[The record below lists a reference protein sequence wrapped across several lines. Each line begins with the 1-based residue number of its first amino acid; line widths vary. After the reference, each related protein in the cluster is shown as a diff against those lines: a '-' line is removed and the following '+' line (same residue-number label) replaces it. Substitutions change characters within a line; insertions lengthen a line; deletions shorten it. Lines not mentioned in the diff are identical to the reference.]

1 MPAFLAP
8 TRPDLVWFSGGDA
21 VRFLNDLI
29 SQEIA
34 GLAPGT
40 VVRSLLLQPR
50 GKLDHVL
57 WVLRG
62 DKRVGLV
69 TDPGRGEEL
78 AATLGRYRIRVDVEI
93 EEGTEPTWLMVGES
107 EVEAGRWREESRS
120 LIAGLPWNGP
130 KLTLVTGEK
139 PALAELSAEDM
150 ERIRIEAGEPRFG
163 IDIDSSTI
171 PQESGLVSET
181 VDFTKGCF
189 LGQEL
194 VARIDSRGRVNR
206 YLRKLKFDGVA
217 PEPGAEISAGGRVVG
232 TLGSVAGNLGL
243 ALIRREVEEGETVE
257 VAGTP
262 AVVSG

>member
-1 MPAFLAP
+1 MSLAP
-8 TRPDLVWFSGGDA
+8 IRPDLVWFDGDDA
-21 VRFLNDLI
+21 IRFLNDLI

-34 GLAPGT
+34 ALAPGT

-50 GKLDHVL
+50 GKLDHLL

-62 DKRVGLV
+62 EGRVGLV
-69 TDPGRGEEL
+69 ADPGRGSEL
-78 AATLGRYRIRVDVEI
+78 AAKLGRYRIRVDVEI
-93 EEGTEPTWLMVGES
+93 EEGTHPTWLMVGES
-107 EVEAGRWREESRS
+107 QIVTGQWREESEG

-130 KLTLVTGEK
+130 KLTLVTGER
-139 PALAELSAEDM
+139 PSLAEFSTEEMD
-150 ERIRIEAGEPRFG
+150 RIRIEAGEPLFG
-163 IDIDSSTI
+163 IDVDTSTI

-206 YLRKLKFDGVA
+206 HLRKLKFEGAA
-217 PEPGAEISAGGRVVG
+217 PETGSEIRFGDRVVG
-232 TLGSVAGNLGL
+232 TLGSIAGDLGL
-243 ALIRREVEEGETVE
+243 ALIRREVEPGETVE

>member
-1 MPAFLAP
+1 MAASLAP
-8 TRPDLVWFSGGDA
+8 IPPELVWFSGGDA
-21 VRFLNDLI
+21 IGFLNDLI

-34 GLAPGT
+34 GLPPGT
-40 VVRSLLLQPR
+40 VVRSLLLEPR

-62 DKRVGLV
+62 DHRVGLV
-69 TDPGRGEEL
+69 TDSGRGDEL

-93 EEGTEPTWLMVGES
+93 EEGTKPIWLIVGES
-107 EVEAGRWREESRS
+107 EVQTGQWRESSEG
-120 LIAGLPWNGP
+120 LIAGLLWKGP
-130 KLTLVTGEK
+130 KLTLVAGEK
-139 PALAELSAEDM
+139 PPLPVLAAEEM

-163 IDIDSSTI
+163 MDIDRSTI

-206 YLRKLKFDGVA
+206 HLRKLRFDGAA
-217 PEPGAEISAGGRVVG
+217 PEPGAEISAGARVVG

-243 ALIRREVEEGETVE
+243 ALIRREVEPGETVA
-257 VAGTP
+257 VGGVQ
-262 AVVSG
+262 AVVSV